1 MIVKSYEIDKINS
14 EIVSFYLLYGKNDGL
29 KEELSKNILNTQKSS
44 VTNYEEK
51 DILNNPEI
59 FIDSIFSGSL
69 FENQKTIIIKRATD
83 KILKIIEKIIEK
95 EIKDV
100 KIIIESDNLD
110 KKSKLRSFFER
121 NKLCICVALYPDN
134 EQTLFR
140 LISSFFHQKNIK
152 ISNQDIS
159 SIVNRSNGDR
169 GVLKNE
175 LEKIEAFCLNK
186 KKITS
191 EEISQL
197 INLTENHSILE
208 LIDNCLAKNSKK
220 ISKILNE
227 NNFSKEDS
235 ILITR
240 TFLNKSKKILNL
252 AYKFKENNNLELTI
266 SSARPPIFW
275 KDKEI
280 TKKQLLEWT
289 PNHMIKLIEDLS
301 KVELQ
306 IKKNIDISLNIISD
320 FILFQ
325 SNSKTNS

>member
-1 MIVKSYEIDKINS
+1 MIVKSHEINKINN
-14 EIVSFYLLYGKNDGL
+14 EKVWFYLLYGKNDGL
-29 KEELSKNILNTQKSS
+29 KKELSNYILNSQSY

-69 FENQKTIIIKRATD
+69 FEDQKIIVIKRSTD
-83 KILKIIEKIIEK
+83 KIFKIIEEVIKR

-100 KIIIESDNLD
+100 KIIIESDYLD
-110 KKSKLRSFFER
+110 KKSKLRSFFEK

-140 LISSFFHQKNIK
+140 LISNFFHQKNII
-152 ISNQDIS
+152 ISNQDINT
-159 SIVNRSNGDR
+159 IVNRSNGDR
-169 GVLKNE
+169 GILKKE

-186 KKITS
+186 KKIS
-191 EEISQL
+191 AREISLL

-220 ISKILNE
+220 IVKILNE

-235 ILITR
+235 IVITR
-240 TFLNKSKKILNL
+240 TFLNKSKRVLDL
-252 AYKFKENNNLELTI
+252 ANKFRENNNIELTI

-275 KDKEI
+275 KDKEM
-280 TKKQLLEWT
+280 TRKQILEWT
-289 PNHMIKLIEDLS
+289 PKHINKLIEDLN

-325 SNSKTNS
+325 SHTKTNS